1 MPQPSARDRKLI
13 RHTYQLGEGS
23 VLLHELRTLCDD
35 DPDARLYYEP
45 GCHEDEPTCVY
56 LEWHVPETDAAWA
69 ARLGKLDARAQT
81 RAQQALERRAREAT
95 RLAEQEAQER
105 ALYEKLRAKFES

>member
-1 MPQPSARDRKLI
+1 MTQSNPRDRKLI
-13 RHTYQLGEGS
+13 RRTYQLGEGS

-35 DPDARLYYEP
+35 HPDARLYYQP
-45 GCHEDEPTCVY
+45 GYYEDEPTSVY

-69 ARLGKLDARAQT
+69 ARLVKLDARAQK
-81 RAQQALERRAREAT
+81 RAQQASERRAREAI
-95 RLAEQEAQER
+95 RLAEQETQER